1 VYLGY
6 RVGHIRSNGRA
17 FRAIIYNKGA
27 MVLHMLRQLVGD
39 EVFFRGLKRFYLGA
53 RFRKVGSEDFRVAME
68 IESNRSLARFFERWI
83 YSAGVPQ
90 VAFTYRVEPGAS
102 GQTAV
107 LRFEQAGTVYD
118 LPVTVTLDYA
128 TGASVDVVV
137 PVVDQVTEVSVP
149 LTGTL
154 RTASISRNDSSLGEF
169 RTGTK

>member
-1 VYLGY
+1 
-6 RVGHIRSNGRA
+6 
-17 FRAIIYNKGA
+17 
-27 MVLHMLRQLVGD
+27 M
-39 EVFFRGLKRFYLGA
+39 
-53 RFRKVGSEDFRVAME
+53 
-68 IESNRSLARFFERWI
+68 
-83 YSAGVPQ
+83 PQ

-107 LRFEQAGTVYD
+107 LRFEQAGPVYD